1 MFVFLEE
8 SGEKQTSFPCRIVHA
23 NRIWYNSFRKYPR
36 GVKISV
42 LFLTPVEEKA
52 LREFSSR
59 IKAALADNLR
69 DVKLFGSKST
79 GKFRDESDLDV
90 LIIVNQR
97 NEEVFDTISDILLD
111 VELKYNSKISPVV
124 LSTSEFIKNAEYQT
138 LFYREIAR
146 DGVTL

>member
-1 MFVFLEE
+1 M
-8 SGEKQTSFPCRIVHA
+8 
-23 NRIWYNSFRKYPR
+23 
-36 GVKISV
+36 KISV

-59 IKAALADNLR
+59 IKAALAGNLR
-69 DVKLFGSKST
+69 DVKFFGSKST

-138 LFYREIAR
+138 LFYHEIAR
-146 DGVTL
+146 NGVTL